1 MAQGLHTRWDLLL
14 VERPSTDRGS
24 YQTVQVEQ
32 PVLQYVLGRKSEYGM
47 ERDAVA
53 EERIGAR
60 TAVVCYP
67 LIFDNELVR
76 ESSELRYTR

>member
-1 MAQGLHTRWDLLL
+1 M
-14 VERPSTDRGS
+14 VERRSTDKGG
-24 YQTVQVEQ
+24 YQTVQVER

-53 EERIGAR
+53 GEHIGAR
-60 TAVVCYP
+60 TGVVCYP

-76 ESSELRYTR
+76 ESSKLRYTA